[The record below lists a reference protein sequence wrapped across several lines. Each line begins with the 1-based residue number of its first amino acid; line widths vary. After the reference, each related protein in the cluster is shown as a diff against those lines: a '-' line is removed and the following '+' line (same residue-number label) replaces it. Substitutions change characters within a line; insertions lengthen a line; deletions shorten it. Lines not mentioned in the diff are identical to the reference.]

1 MSPDPVSAT
10 RNFVVDPAWSDIWF
24 GSVYPMQMEVPT
36 LVESLREIDARGGVA
51 PAWFFDGMPCYVI
64 TRHEDVHKAC
74 LDTATFS
81 PSRTQ
86 DLLTVPVLGK
96 TLMGY
101 EGKEHDLHRNV
112 VAREF
117 TKRRA
122 GEYINSLLE
131 PQASAIIDEFCSRG
145 RSDIMAEFGQK
156 FPLAIIGGLLGIP
169 IGDWELMSEW
179 ASELILGHDPD
190 TKQQAARAFHDYM
203 VPVIEDRRIRPGDDI
218 LSLLATGDV
227 DGESLTDEQIMSF
240 MLLLFPAGADT
251 TWLGIGSMMAAVL
264 GTPGAAETLIAKPE
278 LRYWA
283 VEETLRWTPP
293 VSLLPRIVTREI
305 ELRGTTIPAGS
316 MTMLGIMGANRDPRR
331 FEDPDRWIVDRQPNK
346 HIAFTFG
353 EHFCLGAHLA
363 RAEMLTALD
372 ALLERL
378 PNMRLVEEPRY
389 WGASVRGPN
398 AVHVEFDPTP
408 PVGAGMRTGS

>member
-1 MSPDPVSAT
+1 MSSEPALTTQS
-10 RNFVVDPAWSDIWF
+10 FQVDSAWSHIQF
-24 GSVYPMQMEVPT
+24 GSVYPMKMETPNFI
-36 LVESLREIDARGGVA
+36 EILHEMDDRGGVA
-51 PAWFFDGMPCYVI
+51 PAWFFDGMPCYVL
-64 TRHEDVHKAC
+64 TRHDDVHKAC

-86 DLLTVPVLGK
+86 DLLTVPVLGP

-112 VAREF
+112 VARQF

-122 GEYINSLLE
+122 GEYIESLLE
-131 PQASAIIDEFCSRG
+131 PQAASIIDEFCSRG
-145 RSDIMAEFGQK
+145 HADIMAEFGQK

-169 IGDWELMSEW
+169 IGDWEMMSEW

-190 TKQQAARAFHDYM
+190 TKKRAAHDFREYLT
-203 VPVIEDRRIRPGDDI
+203 PIIDERRTDPGDDI
-218 LSLLATGDV
+218 LSLLANGDV
-227 DGESLTDEQIMSF
+227 DGESLTNEQIMSF

-264 GTPGAAETLIAKPE
+264 GTPGAADKLIANPD

-293 VSLLPRIVTREI
+293 VSLLPRIVTRDV

-316 MTMLGIMGANRDPRR
+316 MTMLGIIAANRDPRR
-331 FEDPDRWIVDRQPNK
+331 FDHPDRWIVDRQPNK

-363 RAEMLTALD
+363 RAEMRAALD
-372 ALLERL
+372 ALLDRL
-378 PNMRLVEEPRY
+378 PNMRLVEEPRF
-389 WGASVRGPN
+389 WGASVRGPD
-398 AVHVEFDPTP
+398 AVRVEYDPTP
-408 PVGAGMRTGS
+408 PIGAGR

>member
-1 MSPDPVSAT
+1 
-10 RNFVVDPAWSDIWF
+10 
-24 GSVYPMQMEVPT
+24 
-36 LVESLREIDARGGVA
+36 
-51 PAWFFDGMPCYVI
+51 
-64 TRHEDVHKAC
+64 
-74 LDTATFS
+74 
-81 PSRTQ
+81 
-86 DLLTVPVLGK
+86 
-96 TLMGY
+96 MGY
-101 EGKEHDLHRNV
+101 EGKEHDMHRNV
-112 VAREF
+112 VARQF

-122 GEYINSLLE
+122 GEYIESLLE
-131 PQASAIIDEFCSRG
+131 PQAASIIDEFCSRG
-145 RSDIMAEFGQK
+145 HADIMAEFGQK

-169 IGDWELMSEW
+169 IGDWEMMSEW

-190 TKQQAARAFHDYM
+190 TKKQAARDFREYLTPIID
-203 VPVIEDRRIRPGDDI
+203 ERRAKPGDDI
-218 LSLLATGDV
+218 LSLLANGEV
-227 DGESLTDEQIMSF
+227 DGESLTNEHIMSF

-264 GTPGAAETLIAKPE
+264 GTPGAADRLIAEPN

-293 VSLLPRIVTREI
+293 VSLLPRIVTRDV

-316 MTMLGIMGANRDPRR
+316 MTMLGIIAANRDSRR
-331 FEDPDRWIVDRQPNK
+331 FDDPDQWIVDRQPNK

-363 RAEMLTALD
+363 RAEMRAALD

-389 WGASVRGPN
+389 WGASVRGPD
-398 AVHVEFDPTP
+398 AVRVEYDPTP
-408 PVGAGMRTGS
+408 PVGVGM